1 MLQKSDLDDD
11 IAAYIAERLPQAEM
25 KILFDI
31 GANVGWF
38 TTQFLKAYADCQ
50 CYLFEPVTANFEEIR
65 TTLGRFPETNPFSRT
80 KCFRVA
86 MGLTAERSRVTA
98 VPGVTVNKIV
108 GDRPSLEPVEDVDII
123 TGDAFCAEHQIDRIS
138 FLKIDTEGHDLKVLL
153 GFAGMLSQER
163 VDFVQVERRR
173 LRSHAR
179 AGCMQRRI
187 THAQL
192 ALPRFAA

>member
-65 TTLGRFPETNPFSRT
+65 TTLGRFPETNPFATNCAS
-80 KCFRVA
+80 FA
-86 MGLTAERSRVTA
+86 SSSSRV
-98 VPGVTVNKIV
+98 PF
-108 GDRPSLEPVEDVDII
+108 L
-123 TGDAFCAEHQIDRIS
+123 AEANSAAIHSRI
-138 FLKIDTEGHDLKVLL
+138 FLRMNIAL
-153 GFAGMLSQER
+153 
-163 VDFVQVERRR
+163 VQ
-173 LRSHAR
+173 
-179 AGCMQRRI
+179 
-187 THAQL
+187 T
-192 ALPRFAA
+192 